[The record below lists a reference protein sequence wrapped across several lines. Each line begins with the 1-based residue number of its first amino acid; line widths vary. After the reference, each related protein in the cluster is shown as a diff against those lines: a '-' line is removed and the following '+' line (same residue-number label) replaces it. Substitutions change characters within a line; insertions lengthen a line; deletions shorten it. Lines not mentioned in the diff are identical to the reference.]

1 MYRYIRLCARVR
13 AGVQTLPNGQPAA
26 GAAGKFAGS
35 YFSVRLFFQ
44 SLISCKR
51 ALQRASNPSSV
62 GR

>member
-13 AGVQTLPNGQPAA
+13 AGVQTLPNGQSAA

-35 YFSVRLFFQ
+35 YFPGRLFFQ

-51 ALQRASNPSSV
+51 AL
-62 GR
+62 